1 MTFFYFSAT
10 QTTPRGLGGC
20 PPSPSGGI
28 APGRLEKLRRR
39 WAVLKWQQ
47 KKTPAIIA
55 GATYNM
61 KSSDSNTYE
70 IVRQ

>member
-1 MTFFYFSAT
+1 MGLFPLEDVRTMVFELSLIRSAF
-10 QTTPRGLGGC
+10 
-20 PPSPSGGI
+20 
-28 APGRLEKLRRR
+28 
-39 WAVLKWQQ
+39 
-47 KKTPAIIA
+47 IA